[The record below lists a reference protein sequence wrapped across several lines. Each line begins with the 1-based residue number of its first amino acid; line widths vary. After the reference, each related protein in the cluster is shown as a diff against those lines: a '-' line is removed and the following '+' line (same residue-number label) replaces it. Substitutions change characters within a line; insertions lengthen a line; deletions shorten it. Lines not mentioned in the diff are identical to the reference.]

1 MDNNQNPEKES
12 SELNQSLKRAES
24 YSGWDTIKR
33 WVPSII
39 IFPIA
44 TYWVINRGEFGLLD
58 NIDLVIHE
66 AGHFFFSL
74 FGKFI
79 YTLGG
84 TLMQIILP
92 SIIAAFF
99 FRNNYRTGVQFGLLW
114 LGQNFINISVYA
126 ADARAR
132 KLPLLGGNK
141 VYHDWHYLL
150 GEVGLL
156 EQDQIV
162 GFIFLGIAILIFIVA
177 VLMPL
182 LTHD

>member
-1 MDNNQNPEKES
+1 MKNYREKEIENS
-12 SELNQSLKRAES
+12 IKKARP
-24 YSGWDTIKR
+24 YTKWDVIKK

-39 IFPIA
+39 ILPIA
-44 TYWVINRGEFGLLD
+44 LIWSLNRGEFGLLD

-66 AGHFFFSL
+66 AGHFVFSL

-99 FRNNYRTGVQFGLLW
+99 LRNNYRTGVQFSLLW

-132 KLPLLGGNK
+132 RLPLLGGNK

-150 GEVGLL
+150 GELGILQ
-156 EQDQIV
+156 QDQIV
-162 GFIFLGIAILIFIVA
+162 GFIFFVIAILIFSIS
-177 VLMPL
+177 VLLPL
-182 LTHD
+182 ITKD